1 MNLLPL
7 IQRPRKS
14 QHFACPLTGVMFK
27 TEEFRSSVNKSQIS
41 TLSYAS
47 PEIEPRSKL
56 CSTKT
61 QQKLHIATL

>member
-7 IQRPRKS
+7 IHKPRKS

-27 TEEFRSSVNKSQIS
+27 TEEFRSSINKSQIS

-47 PEIEPRSKL
+47 PEIESRSKL
-56 CSTKT
+56 YSTKT
-61 QQKLHIATL
+61 QQKLPLAAL